1 MIDEGIIV
9 NVARDLIIEAIEDLL
24 KPENRHKLIIALAQ
38 ASPNIPVFNE
48 DVAELRHTIG
58 DIAGLIRII
67 HR

>member
-1 MIDEGIIV
+1 MTPEQTV
-9 NVARDLIIEAIEDLL
+9 PVARDLIIEAIEDLL

-38 ASPNIPVFNE
+38 ANPNTPVFNE

-58 DIAGLIRII
+58 DIVTIVRVM